1 MVGYLYKQL
10 EYLFMQRFVKQRLT
24 PLELDAWRGF
34 LRAHAGIVRALDD
47 ELQAEHGLPLTSYE
61 VLLYLAEAPANR
73 LRMSELASSL
83 LLSQSGVTRL
93 VDRLER
99 EGLVRRERCE
109 EDGRGLFAVLSPQ
122 GEARFQE
129 VRPTHLAGVRR
140 LFLDPLSPAD
150 QRALTGVWEHLGV
163 DLR

>member
-1 MVGYLYKQL
+1 
-10 EYLFMQRFVKQRLT
+10 MQQSVKQELT
-24 PLELDAWRGF
+24 SLELDAWRGF
-34 LRAHAGIVRALDD
+34 LRAHAGIVRDLDD

-61 VLLYLAEAPANR
+61 VLLYLAEAPGNR

-109 EDGRGLFAVLSPQ
+109 EDGRGFFAVLNRE
-122 GEARFQE
+122 GEARFRE

-140 LFLDPLSPAD
+140 LFLDPLSSDD
-150 QRALTGVWEHLGV
+150 QRALTRAWEHLGV
-163 DLR
+163 DMR